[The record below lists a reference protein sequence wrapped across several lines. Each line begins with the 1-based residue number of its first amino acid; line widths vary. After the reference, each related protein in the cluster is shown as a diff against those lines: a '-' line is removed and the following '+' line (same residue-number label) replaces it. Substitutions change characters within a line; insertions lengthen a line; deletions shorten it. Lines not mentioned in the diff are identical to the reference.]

1 MQYEKKGFGYVY
13 QNITRSKQLTA
24 ESKAIYAYLASFS
37 GNSEMCYP
45 SIQLM
50 LNELGMSKTRF
61 YKHMGLLIE
70 KGIVTKQQEKQEN
83 RFCKNTYIISSF
95 PSFEDTR
102 IEDTQNRDT
111 QIEDTQ
117 NLTTNSNS
125 IKTNS
130 IKRNNNKTNSIKDI
144 IVETAKALPT
154 LSKFTDDSFELKVV
168 ETIIHSCLEIYP
180 NSKVPSTRAEKEKWG
195 IEVSRM
201 LEIDKRTEDEIIS
214 TLKFATTDSF
224 WKSNIRSTK
233 KFREK
238 YETLCIQSKQKK
250 QGNKSNKGQQ
260 LQDDFVENMKGW
272 LLNDTTGVSESNGYT

>member
-13 QNITRSKQLTA
+13 QNVTRSKQLTA

-95 PSFEDTR
+95 PSFEDTQ
-102 IEDTQNRDT
+102 IEDTRNRDT
-111 QIEDTQ
+111 QIKDTQ

-130 IKRNNNKTNSIKDI
+130 INSN
-144 IVETAKALPT
+144 
-154 LSKFTDDSFELKVV
+154 SKKSTPHPLKHKYGEFKKVLLTDD
-168 ETIIHSCLEIYP
+168 
-180 NSKVPSTRAEKEKWG
+180 EKERLISEFGQDTFDKCIVKLDEYIEMKGYKAHNHNLCIRKW
-195 IEVSRM
+195 VV
-201 LEIDKRTEDEIIS
+201 KAVKEDEGKES
-214 TLKFATTDSF
+214 QKGEGKTYG
-224 WKSNIRSTK
+224 
-233 KFREK
+233 EK
-238 YETLCIQSKQKK
+238 YDTGNCYSTEYYKQ
-250 QGNKSNKGQQ
+250 
-260 LQDDFVENMKGW
+260 F
-272 LLNDTTGVSESNGYT
+272 DTN